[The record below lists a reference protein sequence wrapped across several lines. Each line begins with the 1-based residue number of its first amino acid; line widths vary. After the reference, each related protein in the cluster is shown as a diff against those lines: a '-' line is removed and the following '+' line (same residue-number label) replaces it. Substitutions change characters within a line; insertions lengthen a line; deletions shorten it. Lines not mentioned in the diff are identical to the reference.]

1 MIDLILHSFAVGVAI
16 VGLVTPIVA
25 FAWAIVH
32 LVEIYQR
39 G

>member
-1 MIDLILHSFAVGVAI
+1 MDLILHAFAAGVAI
-16 VGLVTPIVA
+16 VALAVPLVA